1 MAAVEAPAFKAKW
14 IDCGGETAP
23 WAGQCRRGGRKRN
36 YWKRQVKSRFTLLGG
51 KKAMCRGGGSR
62 AQGLVRAGAVPTTPR
77 SLERARQ
84 EMSHLSV
91 VLWMRPGIFLFV
103 FSLTKQ
109 LRTCL
114 LSKRV
119 EILRQKSKW
128 GRALWELCRYCGQSG
143 ADWGRFGRGVRHQ
156 VLEVWWGR
164 VRSQI
169 REVLLSFARE
179 FLAPSSKLQL
189 QSFRDALLEKHRGHE
204 SHPPSAS
211 QREALTRLR
220 NVMLNDRS
228 SRLHLPPA
236 ARALCT
242 RWSCCH

>member
-1 MAAVEAPAFKAKW
+1 MQRRWARAGHDQRAHIPVAPGTELARYCAFVSS
-14 IDCGGETAP
+14 
-23 WAGQCRRGGRKRN
+23 
-36 YWKRQVKSRFTLLGG
+36 QVKVYSSRRQESHV
-51 KKAMCRGGGSR
+51 RGGGSR

-156 VLEVWWGR
+156 VLEVWWGAGALSNKR
-164 VRSQI
+164 GPA
-169 REVLLSFARE
+169 VLCS
-179 FLAPSSKLQL
+179 
-189 QSFRDALLEKHRGHE
+189 
-204 SHPPSAS
+204 
-211 QREALTRLR
+211 
-220 NVMLNDRS
+220 
-228 SRLHLPPA
+228 
-236 ARALCT
+236 
-242 RWSCCH
+242 